1 MNFFELLIIL
11 DVTIPSEEARRIDV
25 DKYVYLIVFCMH
37 CKNICTCTLI
47 STLTVLIKNHG

>member
-1 MNFFELLIIL
+1 MNLFELLIIL

-25 DKYVYLIVFCMH
+25 DKYLIVFCMH
-37 CKNICTCTLI
+37 CKNICTRTLI

>member
-1 MNFFELLIIL
+1 MNLFELLIIL
-11 DVTIPSEEARRIDV
+11 DVTIPSEEARRIDDV
-25 DKYVYLIVFCMH
+25 DKDLIVFSMH

>member
-1 MNFFELLIIL
+1 MNLFELLIIL
-11 DVTIPSEEARRIDV
+11 DVTIPSEEARRIDDV
-25 DKYVYLIVFCMH
+25 DKYLIVFCIH